1 MKFKLIGDNN
11 IKQNPII
18 TVLHNRDIKDIEHY
32 INTTD

>member
-18 TVLHNRDIKDIEHY
+18 TVLHNRGIEE
-32 INTTD
+32 IEQ